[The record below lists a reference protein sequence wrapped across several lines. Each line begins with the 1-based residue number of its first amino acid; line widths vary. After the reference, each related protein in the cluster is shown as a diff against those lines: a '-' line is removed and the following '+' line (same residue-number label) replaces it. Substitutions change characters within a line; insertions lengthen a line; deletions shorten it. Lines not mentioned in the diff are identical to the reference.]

1 MAGISNRAK
10 CMPSSPIRKLVPY
23 AEKAKEK
30 GTEVFHLNIG
40 QPDIETPDVFMDY
53 INKHGSRVVSY
64 SHSAG
69 LIELRK
75 SFCDYYKRRG
85 IELNSEEIIIT
96 SGGSEAIIF
105 ALASVADPEDE
116 VIVIEPFYAN
126 YRGFANLLNIKTV
139 PVTSHVENGYRLPPA
154 EDFEKVLS
162 SKTRAILFSNP
173 SNPTGTVYTQ
183 EEMNQLIALSKK
195 YDLFLIS
202 DEVYREFT
210 FDNTKTYP
218 LLSLYPGNRSITV
231 DSVSKRFSAC
241 GARIGLIASKN
252 IEVMN
257 SAMKFAQARLSPPA
271 ISQLGTIGLLT
282 LDDSYLEKIK
292 NEYEKRRNVVYE
304 ELSKIDGVVMHKP
317 QGAFYISVALPVDDA
332 ESFVKWMLTDFS
344 LNGKTTMVAPLQG
357 FYSTPGKGKNEV
369 RIAYVLSIEKLRLAC
384 NILSE
389 GIRAY
394 NKIKV

>member
-10 CMPSSPIRKLVPY
+10 NMPSSPIRKLVPF
-23 AEKAKEK
+23 ADKAKEK
-30 GTEVFHLNIG
+30 GIEVFHLNIG
-40 QPDIETPDVFMDY
+40 QPDIETPDVFMAY
-53 INKHGSRVVSY
+53 INKHGPKVVPY

-69 LIELRK
+69 LIELRE
-75 SFCDYYKRRG
+75 SFCKYYKRRN
-85 IELNSEEIIIT
+85 IDLNPDEIIIT

-105 ALASVADPEDE
+105 ALASVADPNDE

-126 YRGFANLLNIKTV
+126 YRGFASLLNIKPV
-139 PVTSHVENGYRLPPA
+139 PITSYVENGYRLPPKEA
-154 EDFEKVLS
+154 FEEVLS

-173 SNPTGTVYTQ
+173 SNPTGTVYTR
-183 EEMNQLIALSKK
+183 EEMDLLIELSKEH
-195 YDLFLIS
+195 DLFLIS

-218 LLSLYPGNRSITV
+218 LLSLYPGDRSITV
-231 DSVSKRFSAC
+231 DSVSKRYSAC

-252 IEVMN
+252 KEIMSSV
-257 SAMKFAQARLSPPA
+257 MKFAQARLSPPA

-282 LDDSYLEKIK
+282 LNDSYLEEIK
-292 NEYEKRRNVVYE
+292 DEYERRRDVVYE

-332 ESFVKWMLTDFS
+332 EAFVKWMLTDFS
-344 LNGKTTMVAPLQG
+344 LDGKTTMVAPLQG
-357 FYSTPGKGKNEV
+357 FYSTPGRGKNEV
-369 RIAYVLSIEKLRLAC
+369 RIAYVLSTEKLRVAC
-384 NILSE
+384 NVLAE
-389 GIRAY
+389 GIKVY

>member
-10 CMPSSPIRKLVPY
+10 YMPSSPIRKLVPY

-30 GTEVFHLNIG
+30 GIEIFHLNIG

-53 INKHGSRVVSY
+53 INKHGPRVVPY

-139 PVTSHVENGYRLPPA
+139 PITSHVENGYRLPPA

-252 IEVMN
+252 KEVMN